1 MYSSPLHVKDQHLQI
16 YTYFIFKFNV
26 QGTFSRQLGGNLRVE
41 ESATLPQPHM
51 SLSQQG
57 LFVFINSYKLT
68 MHTLVPIFLFMELEI
83 HLIDYNF
90 VSFAVMGQALNKPG
104 LYIPLA

>member
-1 MYSSPLHVKDQHLQI
+1 MKDQHLQI

-26 QGTFSRQLGGNLRVE
+26 QGTFSRQLGGNLRLE
-41 ESATLPQPHM
+41 ESATIPQPHM
-51 SLSQQG
+51 SLSPSQQG
-57 LFVFINSYKLT
+57 LFVFINSYKCT

-83 HLIDYNF
+83 YLIGYNF
-90 VSFAVMGQALNKPG
+90 VSLAVMGQALNKPG